1 MDVTKKR
8 IQFKFIN
15 KPYLR
20 RKSRH
25 FSYLFL
31 NHKLLAQY
39 ITRLE
44 GNIWS
49 HCTPKA
55 SPVSNNYH
63 QAKYFI
69 AELRDTNKKEFNKCH
84 GHVFQLYIS
93 FKNDFHKVYVAERTS
108 FRTLASWALF
118 VYAWCCII
126 ITVWNK
132 KNHLPW
138 TRSKFHSMSLLW
150 IPILFSSFFSPFFVA
165 GSCWVSTLA
174 YPNWDSKAL
183 LLLLL

>member
-15 KPYLR
+15 KLYLR

-39 ITRLE
+39 IARLE

-132 KNHLPW
+132 KIIYHEQDLNSIQCHYYGYLYYFP
-138 TRSKFHSMSLLW
+138 L
-150 IPILFSSFFSPFFVA
+150 SFPPF
-165 GSCWVSTLA
+165 
-174 YPNWDSKAL
+174 L
-183 LLLLL
+183 LLVHVEFQL